1 MQQHPSPIIE
11 QEQHGVKDNA
21 ETGGPDGLIHRLPQN
36 YFIDDDDE
44 EDMDQVMSNIQ
55 NMRNQ
60 MLSYVQEAN
69 MDDKLM
75 NEINDIADIIEPQK
89 FI

>member
-1 MQQHPSPIIE
+1 
-11 QEQHGVKDNA
+11 
-21 ETGGPDGLIHRLPQN
+21 
-36 YFIDDDDE
+36 
-44 EDMDQVMSNIQ
+44 
-55 NMRNQ
+55 

>member
-1 MQQHPSPIIE
+1 MQQQPSPIIE
-11 QEQHGVKDNA
+11 QEQHAVKDNA

>member
-1 MQQHPSPIIE
+1 
-11 QEQHGVKDNA
+11 
-21 ETGGPDGLIHRLPQN
+21 
-36 YFIDDDDE
+36 
-44 EDMDQVMSNIQ
+44 
-55 NMRNQ
+55 MRNQ

>member
-1 MQQHPSPIIE
+1 
-11 QEQHGVKDNA
+11 
-21 ETGGPDGLIHRLPQN
+21 
-36 YFIDDDDE
+36 
-44 EDMDQVMSNIQ
+44 MSNIQ

>member
-1 MQQHPSPIIE
+1 
-11 QEQHGVKDNA
+11 
-21 ETGGPDGLIHRLPQN
+21 
-36 YFIDDDDE
+36 
-44 EDMDQVMSNIQ
+44 
-55 NMRNQ
+55 

-75 NEINDIADIIEPQK
+75 NEINDIADILEPQK